1 MAHNTGIIGWLN
13 IKRPQSR
20 TPSLGTRELAVL
32 ELLWQERSLSAQQL
46 LDRLVKSEDIGLSTV
61 QSTLERLHRKKLLKR
76 IKKARAYYYQP
87 EVSRDE
93 IVSSL
98 LHDITAEIA
107 GGDLAPVVSGFL
119 NYLEGHDSDACS
131 KVKALTTA
139 PENASSSSEGS

>member
-13 IKRPQSR
+13 IKRSKSL

-87 EVSRDE
+87 EVSRND

-107 GGDLAPVVSGFL
+107 GGDLAPVVSGFI
-119 NYLEGHDSDACS
+119 NYLEGHNTDVKSAMQKFAPSAEFSSTD
-131 KVKALTTA
+131 KVL
-139 PENASSSSEGS
+139 